1 MELMAT
7 TGKKTILAALIANV
21 GIAIAKFA
29 GFAIT
34 KSSTMLAEGIHS
46 SADSAN
52 QLLLLLGTRRAKREP
67 SSKHPFGYGRERY
80 FWSFVVALILFSLGS
95 LFAVYEGI
103 EKIRHPHALN
113 NASWAIGIL
122 IFGIFIESFSFR
134 TAIVEAK
141 TIKGETSWS
150 KFVVRSKQPEIP
162 VVLLE
167 DAGALFGM
175 VIALGA
181 ITLVKTT
188 GEPIWD
194 GIGTLSIGILL
205 GVIAIILAR
214 EMHSLIIGEA
224 ASETDRLKI
233 VSVIENNNQVVE
245 LVEMRTQHL
254 GPEEILIG
262 VRIAFRETLQTKEI
276 AQLINQLE
284 NDIRIELDNAG
295 PIFIEPELSEGN

>member
-1 MELMAT
+1 MAT

-21 GIAIAKFA
+21 GIAIAKFL

-52 QLLLLLGTRRAKREP
+52 QLLLLLGTKRAKREP

-95 LFAVYEGI
+95 LFAIYEGI

-122 IFGIFIESFSFR
+122 IFGICIESFSFR

-141 TIKGETSWS
+141 TIKGETTWS
-150 KFVVRSKQPEIP
+150 KFVIRSKQPEIP

-175 VIALGA
+175 VIALAA
-181 ITLVKTT
+181 ISMVKITD
-188 GEPIWD
+188 EPIWD

-233 VSVIENNNQVVE
+233 INVIESNNKVVE

-262 VRIAFRETLQTKEI
+262 VRVAFNETLQAKEI
-276 AQLINQLE
+276 ADLINLLE
-284 NDIRIELDNAG
+284 EKIRIEIKDAG
-295 PIFIEPELSEGN
+295 PIFIEPELSKGN

>member
-1 MELMAT
+1 MAT

-21 GIAIAKFA
+21 GIAIAKFL

-52 QLLLLLGTRRAKREP
+52 QLLLLLGTKRAKREP

-95 LFAVYEGI
+95 LFAIYEGI

-122 IFGIFIESFSFR
+122 IFGICIESFSFR

-150 KFVVRSKQPEIP
+150 KFVIRSKQPEIP

-175 VIALGA
+175 VIALAA
-181 ITLVKTT
+181 ISMVKITD
-188 GEPIWD
+188 EPIWD

-233 VSVIENNNQVVE
+233 INVIESNNKVVE

-262 VRIAFRETLQTKEI
+262 VRVAFNETLQAKEI
-276 AQLINQLE
+276 ADLINLLE
-284 NDIRIELDNAG
+284 EKIRIEIKDAG
-295 PIFIEPELSEGN
+295 PIFIEPELSKGN

>member
-1 MELMAT
+1 MAT
-7 TGKKTILAALIANV
+7 TGKKTILAALIANL

-95 LFAVYEGI
+95 LFAIYEGI

-113 NASWAIGIL
+113 NASLAIGIL

-141 TIKGETSWS
+141 TIKGETTWS
-150 KFVVRSKQPEIP
+150 KFVIRSKQPEIP

-175 VIALGA
+175 VIALAA
-181 ITLVKTT
+181 ITLVKVT

-205 GVIAIILAR
+205 GVIATILAR

-224 ASETDRLKI
+224 ASEVDRSKI
-233 VSVIENNNQVVE
+233 VSVIENNKQVVE

-262 VRIAFRETLQTKEI
+262 VRVSFHETLQTKEI
-276 AQLINQLE
+276 ADLINQLE
-284 NDIRIELDNAG
+284 SEIRNELKNAG
-295 PIFIEPELSEGN
+295 PIFIEPELSGGT

>member
-1 MELMAT
+1 MAT

-233 VSVIENNNQVVE
+233 VSVIENNKQVVE
-245 LVEMRTQHL
+245 SVEMRTQHL
-254 GPEEILIG
+254 GPDEILIG

-284 NDIRIELDNAG
+284 NDIRVELDNAG

>member
-1 MELMAT
+1 MAT

-21 GIAIAKFA
+21 GIAIAKFL

-52 QLLLLLGTRRAKREP
+52 QLLLLLGTKRAKREP

-95 LFAVYEGI
+95 LFAIYEGI

-122 IFGIFIESFSFR
+122 IFGICIESFSFR

-150 KFVVRSKQPEIP
+150 KFVIRSKQPEIP

-175 VIALGA
+175 VIALAA
-181 ITLVKTT
+181 ISMVKITD
-188 GEPIWD
+188 EPIWD

-233 VSVIENNNQVVE
+233 INVIESNNKVVE

-262 VRIAFRETLQTKEI
+262 VRVAFNETLQAKEI
-276 AQLINQLE
+276 ADLINQLE
-284 NDIRIELDNAG
+284 EKIRIEIKNAG
-295 PIFIEPELSEGN
+295 PIFIEPELSKGN

>member
-1 MELMAT
+1 MAT

-67 SSKHPFGYGRERY
+67 SPKHPFGYGRERY

-141 TIKGETSWS
+141 TIKGQTSWS

-194 GIGTLSIGILL
+194 GIGTLSIGVLL

-233 VSVIENNNQVVE
+233 VSVIENNKQVVE

-254 GPEEILIG
+254 GPDEILIG

-284 NDIRIELDNAG
+284 NDIRVELDNAG

>member
-1 MELMAT
+1 MAT
-7 TGKKTILAALIANV
+7 TGKKTILAALIANL
-21 GIAIAKFA
+21 GIAIAKFV

-52 QLLLLLGTRRAKREP
+52 QLLLLMGTQRAKREP

-95 LFAVYEGI
+95 LFAIYEGI

-134 TAIVEAK
+134 TAIVEAR
-141 TIKGETSWS
+141 TIKGESTWS

-175 VIALGA
+175 VIALAA
-181 ITLVKTT
+181 ISLVKIT

-194 GIGTLSIGILL
+194 GIGTLSIGVLL

-224 ASETDRLKI
+224 ASEKDLSKI
-233 VSVIENNNQVVE
+233 VNIIENNSRVAQ

-254 GPEEILIG
+254 GPDEILIG
-262 VRIAFRETLQTKEI
+262 VRVAFRENLQTKEI
-276 AQLINQLE
+276 ANLINQLE
-284 NDIRIELDNAG
+284 ADIRIELKNAG
-295 PIFIEPELSEGN
+295 PIFIEPEITGSN

>member
-1 MELMAT
+1 MAT

-21 GIAIAKFA
+21 GIAIAKFV

-52 QLLLLLGTRRAKREP
+52 QLLLLLGTQRAKRTP
-67 SSKHPFGYGRERY
+67 NPKHPFGYGRERY

-95 LFAVYEGI
+95 LFAIYEGI
-103 EKIRHPHALN
+103 EKIRHPHALE

-150 KFVVRSKQPEIP
+150 KFVIRSKQPEIP

-175 VIALGA
+175 VIALAA
-181 ITLVKTT
+181 ISLVKIT
-188 GEPIWD
+188 GEPLWD
-194 GIGTLSIGILL
+194 GIGTLSIGVLL
-205 GVIAIILAR
+205 GLIATVLAR

-224 ASETDRLKI
+224 ASDDDYEKI
-233 VSVIENNNQVVE
+233 EKLIQNSNEIVHVVE
-245 LVEMRTQHL
+245 IRTQHL

-262 VRIAFRETLQTKEI
+262 ARVAFDESLQAKEI
-276 AQLINQLE
+276 ADAINNLE
-284 NDIRIELDNAG
+284 ATIRNEVKTAG
-295 PIFIEPELSEGN
+295 PIFIEPEIFNES

>member
-1 MELMAT
+1 
-7 TGKKTILAALIANV
+7 
-21 GIAIAKFA
+21 
-29 GFAIT
+29 
-34 KSSTMLAEGIHS
+34 MLAEGIHS

-52 QLLLLLGTRRAKREP
+52 QLLLLLGTQRAKRTSNP
-67 SSKHPFGYGRERY
+67 KHPFGYGRERY

-95 LFAVYEGI
+95 LFAIYEGI
-103 EKIRHPHALN
+103 EKIRHPHALE

-150 KFVVRSKQPEIP
+150 KFVIRSKQPEIP

-175 VIALGA
+175 VIALAA
-181 ITLVKTT
+181 ISLVKIT
-188 GEPIWD
+188 GEPLWD
-194 GIGTLSIGILL
+194 GIGTLSIGVLL
-205 GVIAIILAR
+205 GLIATVLAR

-224 ASETDRLKI
+224 ASDDDYEKI
-233 VSVIENNNQVVE
+233 EKLIQNSNEIVHVVE
-245 LVEMRTQHL
+245 IRTQHL

-262 VRIAFRETLQTKEI
+262 ARVAFDESLQAKEI
-276 AQLINQLE
+276 ADAINNLE
-284 NDIRIELDNAG
+284 ATIRNEVKTAG
-295 PIFIEPELSEGN
+295 PIFIEPEIFNES

>member
-1 MELMAT
+1 MAT
-7 TGKKTILAALIANV
+7 TGKKTILAALVANV
-21 GIAIAKFA
+21 GIAIAKFI

-52 QLLLLLGTRRAKREP
+52 QLLLLLGTKRAKRNP
-67 SSKHPFGYGRERY
+67 NKRHPFGYGRERY

-95 LFAVYEGI
+95 LFAIYEGI
-103 EKIRHPHALN
+103 EKIRHPHPLE

-134 TAIVEAK
+134 TAIVEAR
-141 TIKGETSWS
+141 TIKGGASWS
-150 KFVVRSKQPEIP
+150 KFVTRSKQPEIP

-175 VIALGA
+175 VIALAA
-181 ITLVKTT
+181 ISLVKIT
-188 GEPIWD
+188 GEPLWD

-205 GVIAIILAR
+205 GLIAAVLAR
-214 EMHSLIIGEA
+214 EMHSLLIGESA
-224 ASETDRLKI
+224 NEKDRTKI
-233 VSVIENNNQVVE
+233 EELIQDCKGISQVIEI
-245 LVEMRTQHL
+245 RTQHL

-262 VRIAFRETLQTKEI
+262 ARVVFDESLQAKEI
-276 AQLINQLE
+276 AVIINDLE
-284 NDIRIELDNAG
+284 ETINTEVKDAG
-295 PIFIEPELSEGN
+295 PIFIEPEILDSN

>member
-1 MELMAT
+1 M
-7 TGKKTILAALIANV
+7 
-21 GIAIAKFA
+21 
-29 GFAIT
+29 
-34 KSSTMLAEGIHS
+34 
-46 SADSAN
+46 
-52 QLLLLLGTRRAKREP
+52 GTQRAKREP

-95 LFAVYEGI
+95 LFAIYEGI

-134 TAIVEAK
+134 TAIVEAR
-141 TIKGETSWS
+141 TIKGESTWS

-175 VIALGA
+175 VIALAA
-181 ITLVKTT
+181 ISLVKIT

-194 GIGTLSIGILL
+194 GIGTLSIGVLL

-224 ASETDRLKI
+224 ASEKDLSKI
-233 VSVIENNNQVVE
+233 VNIIENNSQVAQ

-254 GPEEILIG
+254 GPDEILIG
-262 VRIAFRETLQTKEI
+262 VRVAFRENLQTKEI
-276 AQLINQLE
+276 ANLINQLE
-284 NDIRIELDNAG
+284 ADIRIELKNAG
-295 PIFIEPELSEGN
+295 PIFIEPEITDSN

>member
-1 MELMAT
+1 MAT
-7 TGKKTILAALIANV
+7 TGKKTILAALIANL
-21 GIAIAKFA
+21 GIAIAKFV

-52 QLLLLLGTRRAKREP
+52 QLLLLMGTQRAKREP

-95 LFAVYEGI
+95 LFAIYEGI

-134 TAIVEAK
+134 TAIVEAR
-141 TIKGETSWS
+141 TIKGESTWS

-175 VIALGA
+175 VIALTA
-181 ITLVKTT
+181 ISLVKIT

-194 GIGTLSIGILL
+194 GIGTLSIGVLL

-224 ASETDRLKI
+224 ASEKDLSKI
-233 VSVIENNNQVVE
+233 VNIIESNSQVAQ

-254 GPEEILIG
+254 GPDEILIG
-262 VRIAFRETLQTKEI
+262 VRVAFRENLQTKEI
-276 AQLINQLE
+276 ANLINQLE
-284 NDIRIELDNAG
+284 ADIRIELKNAG
-295 PIFIEPELSEGN
+295 PIFIEPEITGSN

>member
-1 MELMAT
+1 MAT
-7 TGKKTILAALIANV
+7 TGKKTILAALIANL
-21 GIAIAKFA
+21 GIAIAKFV

-46 SADSAN
+46 SSDSAN
-52 QLLLLLGTRRAKREP
+52 QLLLLMGTQRAKREP

-95 LFAVYEGI
+95 LFAIYEGI

-134 TAIVEAK
+134 TAIVEAR
-141 TIKGETSWS
+141 TIKGESTWS

-175 VIALGA
+175 VIALAA
-181 ITLVKTT
+181 ISLVKIS
-188 GEPIWD
+188 GDPIWD
-194 GIGTLSIGILL
+194 GIGTLSIGVLL

-224 ASETDRLKI
+224 ASEKDLSKI
-233 VSVIENNNQVVE
+233 VNIIENNSQVAQ

-254 GPEEILIG
+254 GPDEILIG
-262 VRIAFRETLQTKEI
+262 VRVAFRENLQTKEI
-276 AQLINQLE
+276 ANLINQLE
-284 NDIRIELDNAG
+284 ADIRIELKNAG
-295 PIFIEPELSEGN
+295 PIFIEPEITDSN

>member
-1 MELMAT
+1 MAT

-67 SSKHPFGYGRERY
+67 SPKHPFGYGRERY

-194 GIGTLSIGILL
+194 GIGTLSIGVLL

-233 VSVIENNNQVVE
+233 VSVIENNKQVVE

-254 GPEEILIG
+254 GPDEILIG

-284 NDIRIELDNAG
+284 NDIRVELDNAG

>member
-1 MELMAT
+1 MAT

-95 LFAVYEGI
+95 LFAIYEGI

-194 GIGTLSIGILL
+194 GIGTLSIGVLL

-224 ASETDRLKI
+224 ASETDLSKI
-233 VSVIENNNQVVE
+233 VSVIENNIQVVQ
-245 LVEMRTQHL
+245 LVEIRTQHL

-262 VRIAFRETLQTKEI
+262 VRVAFHETLQTKDI
-276 AQLINQLE
+276 ARLINKLE
-284 NDIRIELDNAG
+284 DDIRAEIKNAG
-295 PIFIEPELSEGN
+295 PIFIEPEMTKGN

>member
-1 MELMAT
+1 MAT
-7 TGKKTILAALIANV
+7 TGKKTILAALIANL
-21 GIAIAKFA
+21 GIAIAKFV

-52 QLLLLLGTRRAKREP
+52 QLLLLMGTQRAKREP

-95 LFAVYEGI
+95 LFAIYEGI

-134 TAIVEAK
+134 TAIVEAR
-141 TIKGETSWS
+141 TIKGESTWS

-175 VIALGA
+175 VIALAA
-181 ITLVKTT
+181 ISLVKIT
-188 GEPIWD
+188 GEPLWD

-205 GVIAIILAR
+205 GLIAAVLAR
-214 EMHSLIIGEA
+214 EMHSLLIGESA
-224 ASETDRLKI
+224 NEKDRTKI
-233 VSVIENNNQVVE
+233 EELIQECKGISQVIEI
-245 LVEMRTQHL
+245 RTQHL

-262 VRIAFRETLQTKEI
+262 ARVVFDESLQAKEI
-276 AQLINQLE
+276 AVIINDLE
-284 NDIRIELDNAG
+284 ETINTEVKDAG
-295 PIFIEPELSEGN
+295 PIFIEPEILDSN

>member
-67 SSKHPFGYGRERY
+67 SPKHPFGYGRERY

-194 GIGTLSIGILL
+194 GIGTLSIGVLL

-233 VSVIENNNQVVE
+233 VSVIENNKQVVE

-254 GPEEILIG
+254 GPDEILIG

-284 NDIRIELDNAG
+284 NDIRVELDNAG

>member
-1 MELMAT
+1 MAT
-7 TGKKTILAALIANV
+7 TGKKTILAALIANL
-21 GIAIAKFA
+21 GIAIAKFV

-52 QLLLLLGTRRAKREP
+52 QLLLLMGTQRAKREP

-95 LFAVYEGI
+95 LFAIYEGI

-134 TAIVEAK
+134 TAIVEAR
-141 TIKGETSWS
+141 TIKGESTWS

-175 VIALGA
+175 VIALAA
-181 ITLVKTT
+181 ISLVKIT

-194 GIGTLSIGILL
+194 GIGTLSIGVLL

-224 ASETDRLKI
+224 ASEKDLSKI
-233 VSVIENNNQVVE
+233 VNIIESNSQVAQ

-254 GPEEILIG
+254 GPDEILIG
-262 VRIAFRETLQTKEI
+262 VRVAFRENLQTKEI
-276 AQLINQLE
+276 ANLINQLE
-284 NDIRIELDNAG
+284 ADIRIELKNAG
-295 PIFIEPELSEGN
+295 PIFIEPEITGSN

>member
-1 MELMAT
+1 MAT

-95 LFAVYEGI
+95 LFAIYEGI

-141 TIKGETSWS
+141 TIKGEASWS

-194 GIGTLSIGILL
+194 GIGTLSIGVLL

-224 ASETDRLKI
+224 ASETDLSKI
-233 VSVIENNNQVVE
+233 VSVIENNTQVVQ
-245 LVEMRTQHL
+245 LVEIRTQHL

-262 VRIAFRETLQTKEI
+262 VRVAFHETLQTKDI
-276 AQLINQLE
+276 ARLINKLE
-284 NDIRIELDNAG
+284 DDIRTEIKNAG
-295 PIFIEPELSEGN
+295 PIFIEPEITKGN

>member
-95 LFAVYEGI
+95 LFAIYEGI
-103 EKIRHPHALN
+103 EKIRHPHTLN

-188 GEPIWD
+188 GKPIWD
-194 GIGTLSIGILL
+194 GIGTLSIGVLL

-224 ASETDRLKI
+224 ASEVDRLKI
-233 VSVIENNNQVVE
+233 ESIIENNRQVVQ

-262 VRIAFRETLQTKEI
+262 LRVAFNETLQTKDI
-276 AQLINQLE
+276 ANLINELE
-284 NDIRIELDNAG
+284 TDIRIELKNAG
-295 PIFIEPELSEGN
+295 PIFIEPEITEGN

>member
-1 MELMAT
+1 MAT
-7 TGKKTILAALIANV
+7 TGKKTILAALIANL
-21 GIAIAKFA
+21 GIAIAKFV

-52 QLLLLLGTRRAKREP
+52 QLLLLMGTQRAKREP

-95 LFAVYEGI
+95 LFAIYEGI

-134 TAIVEAK
+134 TAIVEAR
-141 TIKGETSWS
+141 TIKGESTWS

-175 VIALGA
+175 VIALAA
-181 ITLVKTT
+181 ISLVKIT

-194 GIGTLSIGILL
+194 GIGTLSIGVLL

-224 ASETDRLKI
+224 ASEKDLSKI
-233 VSVIENNNQVVE
+233 VNIIENNSQVAQ
-245 LVEMRTQHL
+245 LVEIRTQHL
-254 GPEEILIG
+254 GPDEILIG
-262 VRIAFRETLQTKEI
+262 VRVAFRENLQTKEI
-276 AQLINQLE
+276 ANLINQLE
-284 NDIRIELDNAG
+284 ADIRIELKNAG
-295 PIFIEPELSEGN
+295 PIFIEPEITDSN

>member
-1 MELMAT
+1 MAT

-194 GIGTLSIGILL
+194 GIGTLSIGVLL

-233 VSVIENNNQVVE
+233 VSVIENNKQVVE

-254 GPEEILIG
+254 GPDEILIG

-284 NDIRIELDNAG
+284 NDIRVELDNAG

>member
-1 MELMAT
+1 MAT

-95 LFAVYEGI
+95 LFAIYEGI
-103 EKIRHPHALN
+103 EKIRHPHTLN

-188 GEPIWD
+188 GKPIWD
-194 GIGTLSIGILL
+194 GIGTLSIGVLL

-224 ASETDRLKI
+224 ASEVDRLKI
-233 VSVIENNNQVVE
+233 ESIIENNRQVVQ

-262 VRIAFRETLQTKEI
+262 LRVAFNETLQTKDI
-276 AQLINQLE
+276 ANLINELE
-284 NDIRIELDNAG
+284 TDIRIELKNAG
-295 PIFIEPELSEGN
+295 PIFIEPEITEGN

>member
-1 MELMAT
+1 MAT

-21 GIAIAKFA
+21 GIAIAKFI

-52 QLLLLLGTRRAKREP
+52 QLLLLLGTQRAKRTP
-67 SSKHPFGYGRERY
+67 NPKHPFGYGRERY

-95 LFAVYEGI
+95 LFAIYEGI
-103 EKIRHPHALN
+103 EKIRHPHTLE

-150 KFVVRSKQPEIP
+150 KFVIRSKQPEIP

-175 VIALGA
+175 VIALAA
-181 ITLVKTT
+181 ISLVKIT
-188 GEPIWD
+188 GEPLWD
-194 GIGTLSIGILL
+194 GIGTLSIGLLL
-205 GVIAIILAR
+205 GLIATVLAR

-224 ASETDRLKI
+224 ASDDDYEKI
-233 VSVIENNNQVVE
+233 EKLIQNSNEIVDVIEI
-245 LVEMRTQHL
+245 RTQHL

-262 VRIAFRETLQTKEI
+262 ARVAFDESLQAKEI
-276 AQLINQLE
+276 ADAINNLE
-284 NDIRIELDNAG
+284 ATIRNEVKTAG
-295 PIFIEPELSEGN
+295 PIFIEPEILNES

>member
-103 EKIRHPHALN
+103 EKIRHPHTLN

-194 GIGTLSIGILL
+194 GIGTLSIGVLL

-224 ASETDRLKI
+224 ASEVDRLKI
-233 VSVIENNNQVVE
+233 ESIIENNRQVVQ

-262 VRIAFRETLQTKEI
+262 LRVAFNETLQTKDI
-276 AQLINQLE
+276 ANLINELE
-284 NDIRIELDNAG
+284 TDIRIELKNAG
-295 PIFIEPELSEGN
+295 PIFIEPEITEGN

>member
-1 MELMAT
+1 MAT

-21 GIAIAKFA
+21 GIAIAKFL

-52 QLLLLLGTRRAKREP
+52 QLLLLLGTKRAKREP

-95 LFAVYEGI
+95 LFAIYEGI
-103 EKIRHPHALN
+103 EKIRHPHVLN

-150 KFVVRSKQPEIP
+150 KFVIRSKQPEIP

-175 VIALGA
+175 VIALAA
-181 ITLVKTT
+181 ISMVKITD
-188 GEPIWD
+188 EPIWD

-233 VSVIENNNQVVE
+233 INVIESNNKVVE

-262 VRIAFRETLQTKEI
+262 VRVAFNETLQAKEI
-276 AQLINQLE
+276 ADLINHLE
-284 NDIRIELDNAG
+284 EKIRIEIKDAG
-295 PIFIEPELSEGN
+295 PIFIEPELSKGN

>member
-1 MELMAT
+1 MAT

-21 GIAIAKFA
+21 GIAIAKFL

-52 QLLLLLGTRRAKREP
+52 QLLLLLGTKRAKREP

-95 LFAVYEGI
+95 LFAIYEGI
-103 EKIRHPHALN
+103 EKIRHPHVLN

-122 IFGIFIESFSFR
+122 IFGICIESFSFR

-150 KFVVRSKQPEIP
+150 KFVIRSKQPEIP

-175 VIALGA
+175 VIALAA
-181 ITLVKTT
+181 ISMVKITD
-188 GEPIWD
+188 EPIWD

-233 VSVIENNNQVVE
+233 INVIESNNKVVE

-262 VRIAFRETLQTKEI
+262 VRVAFNETLQAKEI
-276 AQLINQLE
+276 ADLINHLE
-284 NDIRIELDNAG
+284 EKIRIEIKDAG
-295 PIFIEPELSEGN
+295 PIFIEPELSKGN

>member
-1 MELMAT
+1 MAT
-7 TGKKTILAALIANV
+7 TGKKTILAALIANL
-21 GIAIAKFA
+21 GIAIAKFV

-52 QLLLLLGTRRAKREP
+52 QLLLLMGTQRAKREP

-95 LFAVYEGI
+95 LFAIYEGI

-134 TAIVEAK
+134 TAIVEAR
-141 TIKGETSWS
+141 TIKGESTWS

-175 VIALGA
+175 VIALAA
-181 ITLVKTT
+181 ISLVKIT

-194 GIGTLSIGILL
+194 GIGTLSIGVLL

-224 ASETDRLKI
+224 ASEKDLSKI
-233 VSVIENNNQVVE
+233 VNIIENNSQVAQ

-254 GPEEILIG
+254 GPDEILIG
-262 VRIAFRETLQTKEI
+262 VRVAFPENLQTKEI
-276 AQLINQLE
+276 ANLINQLE
-284 NDIRIELDNAG
+284 ADIRIELKNAG
-295 PIFIEPELSEGN
+295 PIFIEPEITDSN

>member
-1 MELMAT
+1 MAT
-7 TGKKTILAALIANV
+7 TGKKTILAALIANL
-21 GIAIAKFA
+21 GIAIAKFV

-52 QLLLLLGTRRAKREP
+52 QLLLLMGTQRAKREP

-80 FWSFVVALILFSLGS
+80 FWSFVVALILISLGS
-95 LFAVYEGI
+95 LFAIYEGI

-134 TAIVEAK
+134 TAIVEAR
-141 TIKGETSWS
+141 TIKGESTWS

-175 VIALGA
+175 VIALAA
-181 ITLVKTT
+181 ISLVKIT

-194 GIGTLSIGILL
+194 GIGTLSIGVLL

-224 ASETDRLKI
+224 ASEKDLSKI
-233 VSVIENNNQVVE
+233 VNIIENNSQVAQ

-254 GPEEILIG
+254 GPDEILIG
-262 VRIAFRETLQTKEI
+262 VRVAFRENLQTKEI
-276 AQLINQLE
+276 ANLINQLE
-284 NDIRIELDNAG
+284 ADIRIELKNAG
-295 PIFIEPELSEGN
+295 PIFIEPEITDSN

>member
-1 MELMAT
+1 MAT
-7 TGKKTILAALIANV
+7 TGKKSILAALLANLA
-21 GIAIAKFA
+21 IAIAKFA

-95 LFAVYEGI
+95 LFAIYEGI

-113 NASWAIGIL
+113 NASLAIGIL

-141 TIKGETSWS
+141 TIKGETTWS
-150 KFVVRSKQPEIP
+150 KFVIRSKQPEIP

-175 VIALGA
+175 VIALVA
-181 ITLVKTT
+181 ITLVKVT

-205 GVIAIILAR
+205 GVIATILAR

-224 ASETDRLKI
+224 ASEVDRSKI
-233 VSVIENNNQVVE
+233 VSVIENNKQVVE

-262 VRIAFRETLQTKEI
+262 VRVSFHETLQTKEI
-276 AQLINQLE
+276 ADLINQLE
-284 NDIRIELDNAG
+284 SEIRNELKNAG
-295 PIFIEPELSEGN
+295 PIFIEPELSRGT

>member
-1 MELMAT
+1 
-7 TGKKTILAALIANV
+7 
-21 GIAIAKFA
+21 
-29 GFAIT
+29 
-34 KSSTMLAEGIHS
+34 MLAEGIHS

-52 QLLLLLGTRRAKREP
+52 QLLLLLGTKRAKREP

-95 LFAVYEGI
+95 LFAIYEGI
-103 EKIRHPHALN
+103 EKIRHPHVLN

-122 IFGIFIESFSFR
+122 IFGICIESFSFR

-150 KFVVRSKQPEIP
+150 KFVIRSKQPEIP

-175 VIALGA
+175 VIALAA
-181 ITLVKTT
+181 ISMVKITD
-188 GEPIWD
+188 EPIWD

-233 VSVIENNNQVVE
+233 INVIESNNKVVE

-262 VRIAFRETLQTKEI
+262 VRVAFNETLQAKEI
-276 AQLINQLE
+276 ADLINHLE
-284 NDIRIELDNAG
+284 EKIRIEIKDAG
-295 PIFIEPELSEGN
+295 PIFIEPELSKGN

>member
-1 MELMAT
+1 MAT
-7 TGKKTILAALIANV
+7 TGKKSILAALIANV
-21 GIAIAKFA
+21 GIAIAKFV

-52 QLLLLLGTRRAKREP
+52 QLLLLLGTQRAKRTP
-67 SSKHPFGYGRERY
+67 NPKHPFGYGRERY

-95 LFAVYEGI
+95 LFAIYEGI
-103 EKIRHPHALN
+103 EKIRHPHALE

-150 KFVVRSKQPEIP
+150 KFVIRSKQPEIP

-175 VIALGA
+175 VIALAA
-181 ITLVKTT
+181 ISLVKIT
-188 GEPIWD
+188 GEPLWD
-194 GIGTLSIGILL
+194 GIGTLSIGVLL
-205 GVIAIILAR
+205 GLIATVLAR

-224 ASETDRLKI
+224 ASDDDYEKI
-233 VSVIENNNQVVE
+233 EKLIQNSNEIVHVVE
-245 LVEMRTQHL
+245 IRTQHL

-262 VRIAFRETLQTKEI
+262 ARVAFDESLQAKEI
-276 AQLINQLE
+276 ADAINNLE
-284 NDIRIELDNAG
+284 ATIRNEVKTAG
-295 PIFIEPELSEGN
+295 PIFIEPEIFNES

>member
-1 MELMAT
+1 MAT
-7 TGKKTILAALIANV
+7 TGKKTILAALIANL
-21 GIAIAKFA
+21 GIAIAKFV

-52 QLLLLLGTRRAKREP
+52 QLLLLMGTQRAKREP

-95 LFAVYEGI
+95 LFAIYEGI

-134 TAIVEAK
+134 TAIVEARP
-141 TIKGETSWS
+141 IKGESTWS

-175 VIALGA
+175 VIALAA
-181 ITLVKTT
+181 ISLVKIT

-194 GIGTLSIGILL
+194 GIGTLSIGVLL

-224 ASETDRLKI
+224 ASEKDLSKI
-233 VSVIENNNQVVE
+233 VNIIENNSQVAQ

-254 GPEEILIG
+254 GPDEILIG
-262 VRIAFRETLQTKEI
+262 VRVAFRENLQTKEI
-276 AQLINQLE
+276 ANLINQLE
-284 NDIRIELDNAG
+284 ADIRIELKNAG
-295 PIFIEPELSEGN
+295 PIFIEPEITDSN

>member
-1 MELMAT
+1 MAT

-21 GIAIAKFA
+21 GIAIAKFL

-52 QLLLLLGTRRAKREP
+52 QLLLLLGTKRAKREP

-95 LFAVYEGI
+95 LFAIYEGI
-103 EKIRHPHALN
+103 EKIRHPHVLN

-122 IFGIFIESFSFR
+122 IFGICIESFSFR

-141 TIKGETSWS
+141 TIKGEASWS
-150 KFVVRSKQPEIP
+150 KFVIRSKQPEIP

-175 VIALGA
+175 VIALAA
-181 ITLVKTT
+181 ISMVKITD
-188 GEPIWD
+188 EPIWD

-233 VSVIENNNQVVE
+233 INVIESNNKVVE

-262 VRIAFRETLQTKEI
+262 VRVAFNETLQAKEI
-276 AQLINQLE
+276 ADLINLLE
-284 NDIRIELDNAG
+284 EKIRIEIKDAG
-295 PIFIEPELSEGN
+295 PIFIEPELSKGN